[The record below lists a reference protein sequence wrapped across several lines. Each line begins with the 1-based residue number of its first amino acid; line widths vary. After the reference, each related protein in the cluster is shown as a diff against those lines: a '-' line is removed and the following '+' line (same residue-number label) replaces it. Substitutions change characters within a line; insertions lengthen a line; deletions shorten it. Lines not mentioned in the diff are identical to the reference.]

1 MIEAPATRRAHEG
14 YRYLAAAAIGA
25 LAVLASLLVGLARRP
40 PSPS

>member
-14 YRYLAAAAIGA
+14 YRYLAAAIGA